1 MGPMSSLSLGRAGSS
16 PMGGC
21 GHDELRFLLRRVDD
35 GLEELRGS
43 VQVLQGSMVYQ
54 GEMLAEVQ
62 KAVCPFGGAGTLDF
76 EEPQK
81 GPSKEPPMLPL
92 VPGEVEQ
99 ARRVSFEKPRKK
111 KIVRSSDLLQELFH
125 LRIL

>member
-21 GHDELRFLLRRVDD
+21 DHDELRFLLRRVDD

-54 GEMLAEVQ
+54 GEMLAEALKRSDTV
-62 KAVCPFGGAGTLDF
+62 VCGLKSAGAEGGV
-76 EEPQK
+76 
-81 GPSKEPPMLPL
+81 PL
-92 VPGEVEQ
+92 RGHGD
-99 ARRVSFEKPRKK
+99 PR
-111 KIVRSSDLLQELFH
+111 L
-125 LRIL
+125 